1 MAETRSLLRNPLSF
15 SGAVLATLGAVLF
28 LIVFA
33 VDLFGYHQHPYIG
46 IIFFLILPAFF
57 VLGLLLIPIG
67 LAVERR
73 RRAAGRGASSLRW
86 PRIDLN
92 NPRHRMLAL
101 TAAVLTM
108 LNLVIVSAAT
118 YRSVEYMDSV
128 QFCGLVCHQVMQPE
142 FEAYQDGPH
151 SRVKCVDCHIGSGAQ
166 SYARAKVSGLR
177 QLAALLSDSYRR
189 PIPSP
194 ARTLQPAR
202 ETCEQ
207 CHWPEKFH
215 GDKVKTI
222 REFADDEQNT
232 ETVTSLQV
240 HVGGGSEKLGIATGI
255 HWHMNLANRIE
266 YIAADDQRQ
275 VIPYV
280 FMRDRIGRTKEY
292 LADGADKAV
301 VARGVRRVMD
311 CMDCHNR
318 PAHTFASSAERAVD
332 EAIAIGE
339 IASTLPYIK
348 REIVAALKQDY
359 ANRELAAEA
368 IGSRLRA
375 FYGTNYSAQLSARRA
390 DLDQVIA
397 AAQRIYARNVF
408 PAMSVGWGT
417 YPNNLGHVAFPG
429 CFRCH
434 DDSHKA
440 SDGSTIGQDC
450 ELCHAIK

>member
-1 MAETRSLLRNPLSF
+1 MSRPLFRHPVSIA
-15 SGAVLATLGAVLF
+15 GAVLATLGALLF
-28 LIVFA
+28 LLVFA
-33 VDLFGYHQHPYIG
+33 VDLFGFHQHPYIG
-46 IIFFLILPAFF
+46 IVSFLVFPTVF
-57 VLGLLLIPIG
+57 VVGLLLIPVG
-67 LAVERR
+67 LAMDRR
-73 RRAAGRGASSLRW
+73 RRAAGRGPSEVQW

-92 NPRHRMLAL
+92 NPRHRALAL
-101 TAAVLTM
+101 GAVLLTV

-118 YRSVEYMDSV
+118 YRGVEYMDSV

-151 SRVKCVDCHIGSGAQ
+151 SRVKCVDCHIGSGAE
-166 SYARAKVSGLR
+166 SYARAKVSGIR

-232 ETVTSLQV
+232 ETSTALQV

-255 HWHMNLANRIE
+255 HWHMNLENRIE
-266 YIAADDQRQ
+266 YVAADEQRQ

-280 FMRDRIGRTKEY
+280 FMRDRTGRTKEY
-292 LADGADKAV
+292 FADGVDKAAV
-301 VARGVRRVMD
+301 SRGVRRVMD

-318 PAHTFASSAERAVD
+318 PAHTFAPSAERAVD
-332 EAIAIGE
+332 EAIAVGE
-339 IASTLPYIK
+339 IAPTLPFIK
-348 REIVAALKQDY
+348 REVVSALKSDHADRQ
-359 ANRELAAEA
+359 AAAEA
-368 IGSRLRA
+368 IGNRLRG
-375 FYGTNYSAQLSARRA
+375 FYGANYPDQLSARRA
-390 DLDQVIA
+390 DFDRAIA

-408 PAMSVGWGT
+408 PSMSVGWGT

-434 DDSHKA
+434 DESHKA

-450 ELCHAIK
+450 ELCHSMK